1 MAIIIPG
8 EELLFLG
15 EKRLPSGTVLFEQY
29 GANGGGSFTTHEIIL
44 PTAQEI
50 EIICVGGG
58 GPVVGTA
65 LDL

>member
-29 GANGGGSFTTHEIIL
+29 GANGGGQQTFSLVL
-44 PTAQEI
+44 PTSQEI

-58 GPVVGTA
+58 GPVLGTVI
-65 LDL
+65 DL

>member
-29 GANGGGSFTTHEIIL
+29 GANGGGGYTLHDIIL
-44 PTAQEI
+44 PTSQEI

-58 GPVVGTA
+58 GPVLGTVI
-65 LDL
+65 DL